1 MGKIESKKEKIIKES
16 INCDI
21 KAQIQ
26 CPICN
31 KILNGAITYDQL
43 NNHLRQCNYLSKK
56 NLIKNNNDDIN
67 IISHRNL
74 NHKNYEDMIDKRY
87 INKNKINMKNNNIS
101 SSEPSR
107 KCKKSLNSSGKSNV
121 DSINDVQLVIDYN
134 NTKNHDLYEE
144 KLKNEGKKSEIYDK
158 YSQLRRFLL
167 NKKNLMNFDMNIE
180 CKSNKE
186 LFNAIKNCNIYYN
199 TKFILHKNINSNS
212 TKAGKIKKPK
222 VLSLNL
228 AINKFIDIMIKND
241 IFRIIDNTFFFSFN
255 SKQVDYEMI
264 GVILSALF
272 IYPEIKLRYYIPLI
286 LCKILINQRVDLS
299 DIKYINNEL
308 YNKLYNLTKD
318 KNINDK
324 DLVYFYEG
332 NELLIDGKNIKV
344 NNSNVYD
351 YIEKIIN
358 YEMRKHKDEIKII
371 KTNLFQL
378 IPKKY
383 IFSFNGEELYRIIN
397 RTL

>member
-1 MGKIESKKEKIIKES
+1 M
-16 INCDI
+16 
-21 KAQIQ
+21 
-26 CPICN
+26 
-31 KILNGAITYDQL
+31 
-43 NNHLRQCNYLSKK
+43 
-56 NLIKNNNDDIN
+56 
-67 IISHRNL
+67 
-74 NHKNYEDMIDKRY
+74 
-87 INKNKINMKNNNIS
+87 
-101 SSEPSR
+101 
-107 KCKKSLNSSGKSNV
+107 
-121 DSINDVQLVIDYN
+121 
-134 NTKNHDLYEE
+134 
-144 KLKNEGKKSEIYDK
+144 
-158 YSQLRRFLL
+158 
-167 NKKNLMNFDMNIE
+167 
-180 CKSNKE
+180 
-186 LFNAIKNCNIYYN
+186 
-199 TKFILHKNINSNS
+199 NSNS
-212 TKAGKIKKPK
+212 TKTGKIKKPK